1 MASNIIAE
9 IMLTQGEVGYY
20 DDYSHLYLTARNP
33 HAFIFAST
41 DTTQIRRSVASGR
54 LRLVSGSLDAKVEVN
69 QVQTQTVKQNVEQPK
84 VVEPKEVTKDG
95 MQDKQGQEQEVQGQ
109 EQEVQGQEQG
119 QEVLKATEPEPEKV
133 QEPVAEEV
141 KEDKEAETD
150 ETEVEADTKTSS
162 KKNTKKNG
170 RKNK

>member
-1 MASNIIAE
+1 MVFNIIAE

-109 EQEVQGQEQG
+109 EQG
-119 QEVLKATEPEPEKV
+119 QEVLKATESEPEEV